1 LPTESREILKKMK
14 SNNAQSLLRLS
25 FALVAVCGLWWAAPA
40 AAQAQDV
47 VTVGTVVANGPV
59 VVVPV
64 YVRDVSGTPLG
75 IDQPFGSRIQ
85 SFSLKVDY
93 TPSPF
98 LQSVTFTRG
107 GITAPLT
114 PVFENSPAAAGTV
127 SLLMTFDETT
137 NLVPF
142 VSNAAAPGN
151 QVGQLTFTFA
161 PGTPGGTSIPLTLDA
176 TLTQLSNEG
185 GTITEGTGNLILV
198 PGSVTMLAILGSGV
212 PTLGTWALIL
222 LAAALSV
229 IVLRKL

>member
-1 LPTESREILKKMK
+1 
-14 SNNAQSLLRLS
+14 
-25 FALVAVCGLWWAAPA
+25 
-40 AAQAQDV
+40 
-47 VTVGTVVANGPV
+47 
-59 VVVPV
+59 VPV

-93 TPSPF
+93 TVSPF
-98 LQSVTFTRG
+98 LTSVTFTRA

-114 PVFENSPAAAGTV
+114 TTFETSPAAPGSI
-127 SLLMTFDETT
+127 SLIMSFDETT

-161 PGTPGGTSIPLTLDA
+161 ANTPPGTTIPLTLDA

-185 GTITEGTGNLILV
+185 GTTTESLANANLALV
-198 PGSVTMLAILGSGV
+198 PGAVTMLAIPIV
-212 PTLGTWALIL
+212 PTAPTLGMWGLIA
-222 LAAALSV
+222 LAAALSFLA
-229 IVLRKL
+229 IRNRM

>member
-1 LPTESREILKKMK
+1 MK
-14 SNNAQSLLRLS
+14 SKNVQSLLRLS
-25 FALVAVCGLWWAAPA
+25 FALVAVCGLWLAAPA
-40 AAQAQDV
+40 TAQSLQDV
-47 VTVGTVVANGPV
+47 VTVGTVAAAGPV

-64 YVRDVSGTPLG
+64 YVRDLSGTPLG

-85 SFSLKVDY
+85 SFSIKVDY

-98 LQSVTFTRG
+98 LTSVTFTRG

-114 PVFENSPAAAGTV
+114 PTFETSPAVAGSI
-127 SLLMTFDETT
+127 SLLMSFDETT

-161 PGTPGGTSIPLTLDA
+161 ANTPPGTTIPLTLDA

-185 GTITEGTGNLILV
+185 GTTTESVTNATLALV
-198 PGSVTMLAILGSGV
+198 PGSVTMLAIPLV
-212 PTLGTWALIL
+212 PTAPTLGIWGLIA
-222 LAAALSV
+222 LAAALSFV
-229 IVLRKL
+229 AIRSRM

>member
-1 LPTESREILKKMK
+1 MNSNSMK
-14 SNNAQSLLRLS
+14 SKTLQSLFRLS
-25 FALVAVCGLWWAAPA
+25 FALVAVCGLSWAAPA
-40 AAQAQDV
+40 TAQQLPDV
-47 VTVGTVVANGPV
+47 VTVGTVAANGPA

-64 YVRDVSGTPLG
+64 YVRDVSGNPLG

-85 SFSLKVDY
+85 SFSIKVDY

-98 LQSVTFTRG
+98 LQSVTFTRA

-114 PVFENSPAAAGTV
+114 PVFENSPSAAGSV

-142 VSNAAAPGN
+142 TSNAPLPGN

-161 PGTPGGTSIPLTLDA
+161 PGTPPGTTIPLTLDA

-185 GTITEGTGNLILV
+185 GTTTETVAGATLALV
-198 PGSVTMLAILGSGV
+198 PGAVTLLAVINATT
-212 PTLGTWALIL
+212 PTLGMWGLIL
-222 LAAALSV
+222 LAVSLAV
-229 IVLRKL
+229 IAVRARM